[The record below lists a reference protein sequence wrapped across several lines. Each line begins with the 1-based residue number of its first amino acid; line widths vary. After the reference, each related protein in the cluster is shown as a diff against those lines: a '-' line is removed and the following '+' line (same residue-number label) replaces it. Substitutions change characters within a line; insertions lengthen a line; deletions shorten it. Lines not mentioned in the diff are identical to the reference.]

1 MTTVLKHKDHP
12 LAGYYTL
19 FGAAA
24 MLTALGMVMVL
35 SASFVRSLEQSG
47 SVFSIFFKQV
57 LMLMLALP
65 LAYAALRMNPKR
77 LRHFAPAILVIA
89 IILEALVFVPGLRV
103 SINGN
108 TNWIG
113 IGGFTVQPS
122 EPAKLAMVIFF
133 ASVFARYD
141 MRTISLTRLFSIIV
155 IGAGPIIGLVLLGHD
170 LGTAMIMMAI
180 VFAMLFF
187 AGVPVRHLGALLIP
201 AIPFLGFLI
210 YLKGNRISRIMA
222 FFDPFSQANY
232 LDAGWQPA
240 HGIMAMATGGLFGVG
255 LGGSRQKWQNL
266 GPEAHTDFIFAVI
279 GEELGLLGALIVL
292 VLFLAFTWAG
302 VRTAIRCKDI
312 FARMMVAGVT
322 SWIAIQAA
330 LNIASVINLF
340 PVVGVPLPLVSYG
353 GSALGTTVIAI
364 GFVLGVARRE
374 PGVKEA
380 LGHAIATSI
389 ARLRERFH
397 FLTRRA

>member
-1 MTTVLKHKDHP
+1 MSTVLKHKDHP
-12 LAGYYTL
+12 LASYYTL

-47 SVFSIFFKQV
+47 SVFSIFFKQM
-57 LMLMLALP
+57 LMLMFALP
-65 LAYAALRMNPKR
+65 AAWVAMRMNPKR
-77 LRHFAPAILVIA
+77 LRYFAPAILVLA
-89 IILEALVFVPGLRV
+89 IGLEALVFVPGLRV

-113 IGGFTVQPS
+113 IGGFTLQPS
-122 EPAKLAMVIFF
+122 EPAKLAMVIWF
-133 ASVFARYD
+133 ASIFARHD
-141 MRTISLTRLFSIIV
+141 MRTIPFGRLLAFIA

-170 LGTAMIMMAI
+170 LGTALIMMAI

-187 AGVPVRHLGALLIP
+187 SGVPVRWLGALMIP
-201 AIPFLGFLI
+201 AIPMIAFLI

-279 GEELGLLGALIVL
+279 GEELGLLGALVTL
-292 VLFLAFTWAG
+292 ALFLAFVWAG
-302 VRTAIRCKDI
+302 VRTALKAQDI
-312 FARMMVAGVT
+312 FARLMVGGITA
-322 SWIAIQAA
+322 WIAIQATI
-330 LNIASVINLF
+330 NIASVINLF

-353 GSALGTTVIAI
+353 GSALGTTVVAI

-380 LGHAIATSI
+380 LGDAIATSTANI
-389 ARLRERFH
+389 RARINAWSR
-397 FLTRRA
+397 